1 MTPADE
7 KNDRTT
13 AGTPGGTGNPAEPEA
28 PQPAPNYAERIIGE
42 NDPDDMDGLV
52 TLDDLPDRTGDA
64 SDLGSLTRKASEYG
78 DGSAG

>member
-7 KNDRTT
+7 KND
-13 AGTPGGTGNPAEPEA
+13 GTPTGGTGDAAEHEVPDR
-28 PQPAPNYAERIIGE
+28 APNYAERITGE
-42 NDPDDMDGLV
+42 DDPDDMDGLV

-64 SDLGSLTRKASEYG
+64 SDLGGLKRKATEYG